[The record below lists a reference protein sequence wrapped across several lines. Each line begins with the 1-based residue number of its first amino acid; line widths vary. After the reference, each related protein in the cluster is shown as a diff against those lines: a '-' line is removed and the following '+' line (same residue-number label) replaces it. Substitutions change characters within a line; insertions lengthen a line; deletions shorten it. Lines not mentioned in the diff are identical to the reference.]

1 MEAKVDRQTIIEI
14 SKANDLPP
22 HIVEKGIRLFDVL
35 GQIVELLD
43 GRVILDGGS
52 ALNYG
57 RARSIKPRLTKD
69 LDLIYD
75 GDIVGDLP
83 YVVSRLSKLKGY
95 ILCDDPI
102 RGDWAYN
109 FYLKYRN
116 IDYEPDTIWF
126 EFYHSRPPAVKTA
139 LVTVEFPLLDLGQ
152 LGCRAVSLVDI
163 LAVKL
168 DALSKHTR
176 WQDIYDL
183 NNVLPKIYTIDAVKA
198 LNNYKVDNTMW
209 ANIWTNLAKMRWM
222 INEGKEFMQTWV
234 PKPNRLSP
242 LVLVTRVENR
252 LKALCMQ
259 TGLFRMAYD
268 VYQSMWGWRK

>member
-1 MEAKVDRQTIIEI
+1 MEVKVDRQTIIEI
-14 SKANDLPP
+14 AKANDLPP

-35 GQIVELLD
+35 GQMVELLD

-57 RARSIKPRLTKD
+57 RARSIKPRLTRD

-75 GDIVGDLP
+75 GDIVDDLS
-83 YVVSRLSKLKGY
+83 YVVSRLSKLEGY

-116 IDYEPDTIWF
+116 IDYRPDTIWF
-126 EFYHSRPPAVKTA
+126 EFYHSRPPAVKVA
-139 LVTVEFPLLDLGQ
+139 PVTVEFPLLDLGQ
-152 LGCRAVSLVDI
+152 LGCRAVSLVDM
-163 LAVKL
+163 LAIKL

-183 NNVLPKIYTIDAVKA
+183 NNVLPRLNNMNDVLKA
-198 LNNYKVDNTMW
+198 LDNYGITDDMWRKVWSHLRD
-209 ANIWTNLAKMRWM
+209 MRGK
-222 INEGKEFMQTWV
+222 IHEGVEFMHTWV
-234 PKPNRLSP
+234 PKHNRVDPKTMLNK
-242 LVLVTRVENR
+242 VDFR
-252 LKALCMQ
+252 LRMLNIRS
-259 TGLFRMAYD
+259 GLLKFIQECGKMFI
-268 VYQSMWGWRK
+268 KK